1 MVRNYFKIR
10 QLVKKVTLSP
20 KLARR
25 RLYAKKFEIGQ
36 DHLISYGPYES
47 HGSYDMTHVCRTLG

>member
-1 MVRNYFKIR
+1 MVRNYFKIL
-10 QLVKKVTLSP
+10 QLSEVTLSP

-47 HGSYDMTHVCRTLG
+47 HGSYDMTHM